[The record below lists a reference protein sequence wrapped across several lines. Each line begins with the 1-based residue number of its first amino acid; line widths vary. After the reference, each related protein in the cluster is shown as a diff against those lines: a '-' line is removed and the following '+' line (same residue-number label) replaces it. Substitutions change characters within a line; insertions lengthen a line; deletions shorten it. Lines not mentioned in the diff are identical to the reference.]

1 MYSQSKEKAF
11 NSINCSLQV
20 IKKINTEI
28 VLKEFNLNPDLFS
41 YFPYKYA
48 AADALCSAGVGRT
61 GTFIGLDIMIQR
73 MKIEKKIN
81 IFDMVKQLRFQRMK
95 TVQTIK
101 QYAFLYQA
109 ALELSRKKRRP
120 KGNLL

>member
-1 MYSQSKEKAF
+1 M
-11 NSINCSLQV
+11 
-20 IKKINTEI
+20 
-28 VLKEFNLNPDLFS
+28 FNLKSDLYFYAS
-41 YFPYKYA
+41 Y
-48 AADALCSAGVGRT
+48 SAGVGRT
-61 GTFIGLDIMIQR
+61 GTFIGLDVMIQK

-95 TVQTIK
+95 TVQTMK

-109 ALELSRKKRRP
+109 GLELSRKKRRP